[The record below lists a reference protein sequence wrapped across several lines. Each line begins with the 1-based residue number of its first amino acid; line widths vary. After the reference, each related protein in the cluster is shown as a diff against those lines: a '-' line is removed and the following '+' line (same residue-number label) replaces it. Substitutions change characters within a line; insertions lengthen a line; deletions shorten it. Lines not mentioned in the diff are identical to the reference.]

1 MPDYDFN
8 VIERM
13 FVEFISKAA
22 VALMVLAPGSELR
35 ALNMTSMSVGR
46 CLRSL
51 SSRSI
56 QLKKSFMLWECWTP
70 VVVLSPWGK
79 PWFSYL

>member
-51 SSRSI
+51 SSRII
-56 QLKKSFMLWECWTP
+56 QLKKSFMLWECWAP
-70 VVVLSPWGK
+70 VDVLSRWGK